1 LFKQVVGPLAPAK
14 ARFPPTS
21 TIWAFFLE
29 PWPYAPP
36 TWIFPKFAGSRTS
49 PVSALPI
56 WPRPADPP
64 LDFSKN
70 FCYNKRKNT
79 DRWRRRLENLK
90 NFCYNIII
98 IKKGKIF
105 VMELYE
111 ALKSGTSA
119 EDLEAAFR
127 KELAAAQEKIAT
139 EQNKEAEAEHLKECR
154 DGLSMALYDY
164 ICALV
169 GEEKESLVD
178 IDEIEEKLLECEQE
192 MEKLSKLTNKLKTFK
207 VPEKFVNNDDDVIIK
222 SFLNLLR

>member
-1 LFKQVVGPLAPAK
+1 
-14 ARFPPTS
+14 
-21 TIWAFFLE
+21 
-29 PWPYAPP
+29 
-36 TWIFPKFAGSRTS
+36 
-49 PVSALPI
+49 
-56 WPRPADPP
+56 
-64 LDFSKN
+64 
-70 FCYNKRKNT
+70 
-79 DRWRRRLENLK
+79 
-90 NFCYNIII
+90 
-98 IKKGKIF
+98 
-105 VMELYE
+105 MELYE

-154 DGLSMALYDY
+154 DGISMALYDY

-169 GEEKESLVD
+169 GEEKEDLVD

-192 MEKLSKLTNKLKTFK
+192 MERLSKLTNKLKTFK